1 MSSVYVVVDVD
12 EYEGD
17 TVRGVYN
24 TRADAD
30 LRWVELENSHE
41 ELEGTEFYIREYP
54 VGVSLDYAEQPV
66 GSDAP
71 LSIDSRCDDLIE
83 LIDERIAR
91 QEMLRSFP
99 LEVSYSYSC
108 GNWHNDEN

>member
-24 TRADAD
+24 TRAEAD

-91 QEMLRSFP
+91 QEMSPRLTPRITH
-99 LEVSYSYSC
+99 VYTC